1 MAAAAKAKNRE
12 NGLAIGGV
20 EVTTLD
26 RINTAILQV
35 SIGTVVMFTGLAGV
49 WGLASLVSAIAKSG
63 GITGLA
69 KGFIAAVTG
78 Q

>member
-1 MAAAAKAKNRE
+1 MAAAAKAKTKE

-35 SIGTVVMFTGLAGV
+35 SVGAVVMLSGLAGV
-49 WGLASLVSAIAKSG
+49 WGLASLVSAIARSG
-63 GITGLA
+63 GVSGLA
-69 KGFIAAVTG
+69 KGWMTAITG